1 MERPARP
8 DLIFNIFYFIK
19 IYETIQKVPTQV
31 LTTYDSEVFT
41 ITENKNKFYKNLQ
54 LFGRINVWLDL
65 QNKRKV
71 RHNQILNLPVS
82 CMNELMPSDQL
93 KFYYLFVIFVYF
105 PWADHFEFSW
115 HLNVSICNK
124 LLNLPT

>member
-31 LTTYDSEVFT
+31 LTTYDSEVFI

-54 LFGRINVWLDL
+54 LFGRINV
-65 QNKRKV
+65 
-71 RHNQILNLPVS
+71 
-82 CMNELMPSDQL
+82 
-93 KFYYLFVIFVYF
+93 
-105 PWADHFEFSW
+105 
-115 HLNVSICNK
+115 
-124 LLNLPT
+124 